1 VERWHLEE
9 TYALVKALFGS
20 QQESLARDSTRSVL
34 DRQWFASYHY
44 SEALRLTRDFDRR
57 YLSGSLLIE
66 LHGQDGERKRAAF
79 ERYIRKAG
87 AHATAAVQSMHAIP
101 DILAH
106 AVFFATAQ
114 NLRPNAPEPRKV
126 AVPTV
131 VSSLRR
137 DQQFKSLAPLLAATQ
152 SGNLWRHLSALAN
165 LSKHR
170 TVIRAALSEDW
181 TGQRENHRELQ
192 FRACEYNDTRFS
204 QVSLQALLEPE
215 HHRLSIAVLSIGH
228 ELNACLRS
236 NAA

>member
-9 TYALVKALFGS
+9 TYALVKASFGS
-20 QQESLARDSTRSVL
+20 KQENVARDSTRSVL
-34 DRQWFASYHY
+34 DRQWFTGYHY
-44 SEALRLTRDFDRR
+44 TEALRLTRDFDRR
-57 YLSGSLLIE
+57 YLTGSLLID

-106 AVFFATAQ
+106 AMFFATAR
-114 NLRPNAPEPRKV
+114 NLRPDAPEPRKV

-131 VSSLRR
+131 VASLRR
-137 DQQFKSLAPLLAATQ
+137 DQRFKSLAPLLAATQ
-152 SGNLWRHLSALAN
+152 SGNLWRHLAALAN

-170 TVIRAALSEDW
+170 TVVRAALSEDW
-181 TGQRENHRELQ
+181 TGERENHRELQ
-192 FRACEYNDTRFS
+192 FRACEYNGIGFP
-204 QVSLQALLEPE
+204 QLSLQALLEPE
-215 HHRLSIAVLSIGH
+215 HHRLSIAVLSLGH

-236 NAA
+236 DAA